1 MEYGAIDLPAKERQ
15 IRIIDQEGAVLLER
29 RVTTTRA
36 RTWLY
41 VDPQHGQIV
50 LKEERLARANRWL
63 YHSLHSLDFP
73 VLYNRR
79 PAWDIVVI
87 VLSLGGIAVSIT
99 TLWPAWRPL
108 RRRATEGRAR
118 LYRAG
123 GGDR

>member
-1 MEYGAIDLPAKERQ
+1 MEYGAIDLHAKESQ

-41 VDPQHGQIV
+41 FDPQHGQIV

-63 YHSLHSLDFP
+63 YHGLHSLDFP

-99 TLWPAWRPL
+99 TLWPAWRRL